1 MNMIS
6 SKVDKQ
12 IFFWCYRQNRWWR
25 DGKYLQNLTNLI
37 FTENT
42 NKTQEIR
49 PTQYSMMKYLID
61 LKKLKNS

>member
-25 DGKYLQNLTNLI
+25 DKKYLQNLTNLI

-49 PTQYSMMKYLID
+49 PTQYSTTKYLMD
-61 LKKLKNS
+61 LKKFKNS

>member
-1 MNMIS
+1 MM
-6 SKVDKQ
+6 K
-12 IFFWCYRQNRWWR
+12 RQR
-25 DGKYLQNLTNLI
+25 KYLQNLTNLI